1 MTLHRYTFPD
11 AYILEELQRAYQ
23 VADTKGR
30 IRLLRKLYR
39 GEQRAPFEIAL
50 LAVEDPQVEVRQWI
64 ALMAIVSTTVGLV
77 PSTLT
82 II

>member
-39 GEQRAPFEIAL
+39 GENATRSQIAL
-50 LAVEDPQVEVRQWI
+50 LAVK
-64 ALMAIVSTTVGLV
+64 
-77 PSTLT
+77 TLRSKFASG
-82 II
+82 